1 MGSGRRLAPAGKP
14 RDIVL
19 KLNAEIV
26 KVLGQPDIR
35 YALGREGYE
44 PIGDTPEQFAV
55 LIKAE
60 VARYA
65 RLVRAAGIP
74 TQ

>member
-1 MGSGRRLAPAGKP
+1 MKSA
-14 RDIVL
+14 II
-19 KLNAEIV
+19 NTEIV
-26 KVLGQPDIR
+26 KVLGLPDVR
-35 YALGREGYE
+35 DALGREGYE
-44 PIGDTPEQFAV
+44 PIGDTPEQFAT

-60 VARYA
+60 MAHCA

>member
-26 KVLGQPDIR
+26 KVLGLPDVR
-35 YALGREGYE
+35 DAPGREGYE
-44 PIGDTPEQFAV
+44 PIEDTPEQFAT

-60 VARYA
+60 VE
-65 RLVRAAGIP
+65 LPIVL
-74 TQ
+74 